1 MEKPKQKILWIT
13 ENYPPQRGGMAV
25 SCDRIVRVLRQKG
38 LEIDV
43 AHFSPRY
50 LKPKTVQK
58 IGGRFFACPVNEDVA
73 DSFNQFWL
81 RIENENYT
89 HIAAFGGLLPLTA
102 APVFAKW
109 LDAELVTLIR
119 GNDFDA
125 GIFSIKRGDILR
137 EALAN
142 SSAICAVS
150 KDKVW
155 KISKLFP
162 DKTIFW
168 TPNGI
173 ESEDWK
179 FEKTDKKLAENW
191 RVENKIEDKKVLGLF
206 GQLKRKKGG
215 LFFLE
220 NLLRSGK
227 ADKFHLLIIG
237 DAEPEMNEWL
247 AENAG
252 KISFSV
258 SPFLDR
264 FELLPFY
271 AACDFTVVSSFYD
284 GMPNVLLESAALG
297 IPLLASDAGGM
308 RDVLIDDK
316 TALLF
321 AAGNEHECRK
331 AIRRAAEIEKEDYEK
346 LQENCRELAENYRHE
361 QEAENY
367 LKIFSSVLSPA
378 LKRRNADVLPA
389 KAGTQNA

>member
-1 MEKPKQKILWIT
+1 
-13 ENYPPQRGGMAV
+13 MAV
-25 SCDRIVRVLRQKG
+25 SCDRIVRVLRKKG

-50 LKPKTVQK
+50 LRSKSVKN
-58 IGGRFFACPVNEDVA
+58 IGGRFFACPIGEDIA
-73 DSFNQFWL
+73 DSFNRFWIE
-81 RIENENYT
+81 IENEKYT
-89 HIAAFGGLLPLTA
+89 HVVIFGGLLPMNA
-102 APVFAKW
+102 APVFSKW

-125 GIFSIKRGDILR
+125 GIFSLKRGDILR

-142 SSAICAVS
+142 SAAICSVS

-162 DKTIFW
+162 DKNVVW

-173 ESEDWK
+173 ETEDWK
-179 FEKTDKKLAENW
+179 FEESDKTFAENW
-191 RVENKIEDKKVLGLF
+191 RIENNVEDKKVLGLF

-227 ADKFHLLIIG
+227 ADIFHLLIIG

-247 AENAG
+247 ETNAD
-252 KISFSV
+252 KISFTV

-271 AACDFTVVSSFYD
+271 AACDFTVVPSFYD

-308 RDVLIDDK
+308 RDVLINNE

-321 AAGNEHECRK
+321 KTGNEHGCRQ
-331 AIRRAAEIEKEDYEK
+331 AIRRAAEIDVEDYEN
-346 LQENCRELAENYRHE
+346 LQQKCRELAKTYSHEN
-361 QEAENY
+361 EAENY
-367 LKIFSSVLSPA
+367 LKIFDKEEKTFYA
-378 LKRRNADVLPA
+378 EK
-389 KAGTQNA
+389 